1 MNNSRKSENVPRKK
15 RIFNALLGLAAVAL
29 VVGGVVAAGISRPSG
44 IPTIP
49 TPTYTS
55 YTATYTP
62 SPYPTATWTPTYTP
76 SPTPTMTA
84 TPTHTPTPTNTPR
97 LTCVKFFYDG
107 NMSGSKDENE
117 PFLSPDVK
125 GYKQS
130 QDGCY
135 YVPEGKTTLYITG
148 KAPNGKNLL
157 NATLDWPKG
166 VNLLPQITVDT
177 SEIIEIGLVDGFC
190 SSPIR
195 PENLFWEEYNKFTK
209 NPDLWFNFYSKYFV
223 GGEAPPNWLFYGYNV
238 PNIGHRAFD
247 IWAKPGTP
255 TYAPVPGKIV
265 EGDFDHI
272 IGIEY
277 TKGRKIDLN
286 HINPVVSK
294 GQYVSAGQLVGYIK
308 EGEGNHVHMEARPNG
323 VIILSCFAGL
333 TADDLLKDPR
343 QGPPPVLP
351 YFGR

>member
-1 MNNSRKSENVPRKK
+1 MGFSRKIISV
-15 RIFNALLGLAAVAL
+15 LAALAL
-29 VVGGVVAAGISRPSG
+29 VGSLVSCSPRPTNYDAPH
-44 IPTIP
+44 PTERPAI
-49 TPTYTS
+49 
-55 YTATYTP
+55 TATYTP
-62 SPYPTATWTPTYTP
+62 SPSPTATATYTP

-84 TPTHTPTPTNTPR
+84 TPTYTPSPTPTMTPTYTPTPTNTPT

-107 NMSGSKDENE
+107 NMNGSKDENE
-117 PFLSPDVK
+117 PFLLPDVK

-177 SEIIEIGLVDGFC
+177 NKIIEIGLVDGFC

-272 IGIEY
+272 IGVEY
-277 TKGRKIDLN
+277 TEGRKIDLN
-286 HINPVVSK
+286 HINPVVSE

-308 EGEGNHVHMEARPNG
+308 EGEGNHVHMEPRPNG